1 MGTATQRRK
10 YTRLYECDFLN
21 SRMSRHLGTMYWNLK
36 GLFRRSKDSVEH
48 YHMVRQWPV
57 NKKIYTY
64 YYKMN
69 RYRKI
74 NKTSYQWYDIKMY
87 LQNFLLFFSLQLIFY
102 YLFNNQVIT
111 FIIHNENLLLYNLIY
126 TEIY

>member
-1 MGTATQRRK
+1 
-10 YTRLYECDFLN
+10 
-21 SRMSRHLGTMYWNLK
+21 
-36 GLFRRSKDSVEH
+36 
-48 YHMVRQWPV
+48 
-57 NKKIYTY
+57 
-64 YYKMN
+64 
-69 RYRKI
+69 
-74 NKTSYQWYDIKMY
+74 MY

>member
-1 MGTATQRRK
+1 
-10 YTRLYECDFLN
+10 
-21 SRMSRHLGTMYWNLK
+21 
-36 GLFRRSKDSVEH
+36 
-48 YHMVRQWPV
+48 MVRQWPV